1 MPFSIRGSGR
11 ARGAGMLERL
21 LRRPEGL
28 VGLVLLGLMAAL
40 ALTAPLLFPGD
51 PLAIA
56 GQPMLPPFTDA
67 ALPLGTDR
75 LGRDLLAGLVHGAR
89 TSLTVGIAAA
99 ITALTLGIVV
109 GTLAGFAGG
118 LVDEALM
125 RLVEAFQVVPGFLIA
140 LAFVSVFRPTLEVVV
155 LAIALGAW
163 TSPARLVRA
172 EVLALRELEF
182 VAAARVLGMH
192 PMEIAFRQILPLAL
206 PPVLAL
212 TAVIVAEAVL
222 VEAALSFL
230 GLGNPNSVTWG
241 GMIAEGR
248 NQLRSAPHLSIFPGL
263 ALVLTVIGVHLVG
276 EALVE
281 AIQRRGR
288 A

>member
-1 MPFSIRGSGR
+1 MRRWIRAWGP
-11 ARGAGMLERL
+11 APGAAMVDRL
-21 LRRPEGL
+21 WRQPG
-28 VGLVLLGLMAAL
+28 GVLGPALLFLMAVLAL
-40 ALTAPLLFPGD
+40 AAPLLFPGD

-56 GQPMLPPFTDA
+56 GRPMLPPFTDP

-89 TSLTVGIAAA
+89 TSLLVGLAVALTALGLGIA
-99 ITALTLGIVV
+99 V
-109 GTLAGFAGG
+109 GTAAGFAGG
-118 LVDEALM
+118 WVDEALM
-125 RLVEAFQVVPGFLIA
+125 RVVEAFQIVPSILIA

-163 TSPARLVRA
+163 TNPARLVRA
-172 EVLALRELEF
+172 EVLALREQEF

-192 PMEIAFRQILPLAL
+192 PVEIAMRQILPLAL

-230 GLGNPNSVTWG
+230 GLGNPNAVTWG

-248 NQLRSAPHLSIFPGL
+248 NQLRSAPWLSLIPGA
-263 ALVLTVIGVHLVG
+263 ALVATVIAVHLTG
-276 EALVE
+276 DALVV
-281 AIQRRGR
+281 ALRREGPR
-288 A
+288 